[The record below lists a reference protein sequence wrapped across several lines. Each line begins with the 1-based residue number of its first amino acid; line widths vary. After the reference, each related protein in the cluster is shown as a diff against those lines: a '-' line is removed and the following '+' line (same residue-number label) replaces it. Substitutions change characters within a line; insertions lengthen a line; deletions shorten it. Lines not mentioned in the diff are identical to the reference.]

1 MRSGL
6 VFSPVLFLLF
16 CATAAAEEC
25 SADGANYAEGASY
38 CLSGVRDGKVAKVL
52 FTCKSGKW
60 ADANVLCPDRF
71 AYFCQ
76 IGPHSVPIGE
86 RLILGSGPAVLECK
100 FPGVLSISQS
110 LPEASSTSVQA
121 LGKSLLVRD
130 VQKFL
135 NSEHAGIDCS
145 NDQCGG
151 QLDDKTL
158 AAVAGFVRQNFA
170 QLNADDRKQWGVD
183 SQDGVQAAVLAKNPI
198 DLIALFV
205 KTFDVP
211 KSN

>member
-1 MRSGL
+1 MRSAV
-6 VFSPVLFLLF
+6 VFSPVLFLLLF
-16 CATAAAEEC
+16 GSAAAEEC
-25 SADGANYAEGASY
+25 SADGSNYAEGASY

-52 FTCKSGKW
+52 FTCKNGKW
-60 ADANVLCPDRF
+60 TDANVVCPDRF

-76 IGPHSVPIGE
+76 VGPHSVPIGE
-86 RLILGSGPAVLECK
+86 QLILGSGPAVLECK
-100 FPGVLSISQS
+100 FPGVLSISQGS
-110 LPEASSTSVQA
+110 SAASSTAAQP

-135 NSEHAGIDCS
+135 NTENAGLDCS
-145 NDQCGG
+145 NDQCAG

-170 QLNADDRKQWGVD
+170 QLNADDRKQWGVE